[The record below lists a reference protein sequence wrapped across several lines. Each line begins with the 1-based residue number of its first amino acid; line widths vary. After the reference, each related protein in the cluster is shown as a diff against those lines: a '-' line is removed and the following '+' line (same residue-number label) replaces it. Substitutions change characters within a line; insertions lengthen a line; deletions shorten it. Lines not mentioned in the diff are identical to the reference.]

1 MSAVRS
7 GHVSFDGQDLRSG
20 AYLGLPRGGSTTR
33 TTDRPHPSDIRA
45 IEVQD
50 RLTPEPPPNF
60 SIQRIS
66 MTGTLQA
73 RIIAVVVEPMIRLRM
88 RLWP

>member
-1 MSAVRS
+1 MPAVRF
-7 GHVSFDGQDLRSG
+7 GHVVFDGQDLRSG

-50 RLTPEPPPNF
+50 RLTRGPLANC
-60 SIQRIS
+60 STQRIS